1 MNQLSTNRTLINVIG
16 IPAILYL
23 LWRGGMGFALFI
35 FLVMIIGL
43 DEFYRMNTNE
53 RQSPVK
59 ITGYIFTGLMAAYYF
74 WLPAITLVQ
83 GLSLLACLIIITLFI
98 EMGRDKLNP
107 TRNMGITV
115 LGIMYVPVLLGSVI
129 ALRNLDTV
137 YSTYFTIS
145 MVIAI
150 WTCDTVAYIF
160 GMKWGK
166 KKIFPRV
173 SPNKSW
179 VGSIAGLVS
188 TFIVFYGLLVQG
200 ILPDLTLLDVA
211 GFSIITGFF
220 GQVCDFAESLF
231 KRDVGVKDS
240 GKLLLGHGGVLDR
253 FDSITFASP
262 LTYAY
267 ITIIYYP
274 KLVKPCCYNR
284 SWQPIAVVLQPKRF

>member
-16 IPAILYL
+16 IPAILFL
-23 LWRGGMGFALFI
+23 LWRGGPMFALFI
-35 FLVMIIGL
+35 FLVMMIGI

-53 RQSPVK
+53 RQTPVK
-59 ITGYIFTGLMAAYYF
+59 VTGYLLTGLMAAYYF
-74 WLPAITLVQ
+74 WLPQVTLLE
-83 GLSLLACLIIITLFI
+83 GLLLLGCFIIISLFI
-98 EMGRDKLNP
+98 EMGRDKLNS
-107 TRNMGITV
+107 TRNIGITV

-137 YSTYFTIS
+137 YSTYFTVS
-145 MVIAI
+145 MVLAI
-150 WTCDTVAYIF
+150 WICDSAAYIF
-160 GMKWGK
+160 GMKWGQ

-188 TFIVFYGLLVQG
+188 TFIVFYGLRVQG

-220 GQVCDFAESLF
+220 GQVGDFAESLL

-267 ITIIYYP
+267 ITLIYYP
-274 KLVKPCCYNR
+274 RL
-284 SWQPIAVVLQPKRF
+284 F

>member
-23 LWRGGMGFALFI
+23 LWRGGLGFALFI

-59 ITGYIFTGLMAAYYF
+59 LTGYIFTGLMAAYYF
-74 WLPAITLVQ
+74 WLPAITLLQ
-83 GLSLLACLIIITLFI
+83 GLSLLACFIIITLFI

-137 YSTYFTIS
+137 YSTYFTVI
-145 MVIAI
+145 MVVAI
-150 WTCDTVAYIF
+150 WICDSVAYIF
-160 GMKWGK
+160 GMKWGQ

-188 TFIVFYGLLVQG
+188 TFIVFYGLRVQG

-211 GFSIITGFF
+211 VFGLITGFF
-220 GQVCDFAESLF
+220 GQVGDFAESLL

-267 ITIIYYP
+267 ITLIYYP
-274 KLVKPCCYNR
+274 RL
-284 SWQPIAVVLQPKRF
+284 F

>member
-16 IPAILYL
+16 IPAILFL
-23 LWRGGMGFALFI
+23 LWRGGPMFALFI
-35 FLVMIIGL
+35 FLVMIIGI

-53 RQSPVK
+53 RQTPVK
-59 ITGYIFTGLMAAYYF
+59 VTGYILTGLMAAYYF
-74 WLPAITLVQ
+74 WLPQVTLLE
-83 GLSLLACLIIITLFI
+83 GLLLLGCFIIISLFI
-98 EMGRDKLNP
+98 EMGRDKLNS

-145 MVIAI
+145 MVVAI
-150 WTCDTVAYIF
+150 WICDSAAYIF
-160 GMKWGK
+160 GMKWGQ

-188 TFIVFYGLLVQG
+188 SFVVFYGLHMWD
-200 ILPDLTLLDVA
+200 ILPDLTLLDIA
-211 GFSIITGFF
+211 ALSIITGFF
-220 GQVCDFAESLF
+220 GQAGDFAESLL

-267 ITIIYYP
+267 ITLIYYP
-274 KLVKPCCYNR
+274 RL
-284 SWQPIAVVLQPKRF
+284 F

>member
-23 LWRGGMGFALFI
+23 LWRGGLGFALFI

-74 WLPAITLVQ
+74 WLPAITLLQ

-160 GMKWGK
+160 GMKWVK

-188 TFIVFYGLLVQG
+188 TFIVCYCLLVQG

-220 GQVCDFAESLF
+220 GQVGDFAESLF

-267 ITIIYYP
+267 ITLIYYP
-274 KLVKPCCYNR
+274 RLV
-284 SWQPIAVVLQPKRF
+284 

>member
-16 IPAILYL
+16 IPAILFL
-23 LWRGGMGFALFI
+23 LWQGGPMFALFI
-35 FLVMIIGL
+35 FLVMMIGI

-53 RQSPVK
+53 RQTPVK
-59 ITGYIFTGLMAAYYF
+59 VTGYILTGLMAAYYF
-74 WLPAITLVQ
+74 WLPQVTLLE
-83 GLSLLACLIIITLFI
+83 GLLLLGCFIIISLFI
-98 EMGRDKLNP
+98 EMGRDKLNS
-107 TRNMGITV
+107 TRNMGITF

-137 YSTYFTIS
+137 YSTYFTVS
-145 MVIAI
+145 MVLAI
-150 WTCDTVAYIF
+150 WICDSAAYIF
-160 GMKWGK
+160 GMKWGQ

-179 VGSIAGLVS
+179 VGSVAGLVS
-188 TFIVFYGLLVQG
+188 SFVVFYGLHMWG

-211 GFSIITGFF
+211 VFSIITGFF
-220 GQVCDFAESLF
+220 GQAGDFAESLL

-267 ITIIYYP
+267 ITLIYYP
-274 KLVKPCCYNR
+274 RL
-284 SWQPIAVVLQPKRF
+284 F

>member
-23 LWRGGMGFALFI
+23 LWRGGLGFALFI

-59 ITGYIFTGLMAAYYF
+59 LTGYIFTGLMAAYYF
-74 WLPAITLVQ
+74 WLPAITLLQ
-83 GLSLLACLIIITLFI
+83 GLSLLACFIIITLLI

-137 YSTYFTIS
+137 YSTYFTVI
-145 MVIAI
+145 MVVAI
-150 WTCDTVAYIF
+150 WTCDSVAYIF
-160 GMKWGK
+160 GMKWGQ

-188 TFIVFYGLLVQG
+188 TFIVFYGLRVQG

-211 GFSIITGFF
+211 VFGLITGFF
-220 GQVCDFAESLF
+220 GQAGDFAESLL

-267 ITIIYYP
+267 ITLIYYP
-274 KLVKPCCYNR
+274 RL
-284 SWQPIAVVLQPKRF
+284 F

>member
-1 MNQLSTNRTLINVIG
+1 MNHLSTNRTLINVIG

-23 LWRGGMGFALFI
+23 LWRGGLGFALFI

-59 ITGYIFTGLMAAYYF
+59 LTGYIFTVLMSAYYF
-74 WLPAITLVQ
+74 WLPAITLLQ
-83 GLSLLACLIIITLFI
+83 GLSFLACFIIITLFI
-98 EMGRDKLNP
+98 EMGRDIPNP

-129 ALRNLDTV
+129 ALRNLDTI
-137 YSTYFTIS
+137 YSTYFTVS
-145 MVIAI
+145 MVVAI
-150 WTCDTVAYIF
+150 WICDSAAFIF
-160 GMKWGK
+160 GMKWGQ
-166 KKIFPRV
+166 KKIFPRI

-179 VGSIAGLVS
+179 VGSIAGLIS
-188 TFIVFYGLLVQG
+188 TFIVFYVLRIQG

-211 GFSIITGFF
+211 VFSIITGFF
-220 GQVCDFAESLF
+220 GQVGDFAESLL

-262 LTYAY
+262 LTFAY
-267 ITIIYYP
+267 ITLIYYP
-274 KLVKPCCYNR
+274 RL
-284 SWQPIAVVLQPKRF
+284 F

>member
-23 LWRGGMGFALFI
+23 LWRGGLGFALFI

-59 ITGYIFTGLMAAYYF
+59 LTGYIFTVLMSAYYF
-74 WLPAITLVQ
+74 WLPAITLLQ
-83 GLSLLACLIIITLFI
+83 GLSFLACFIIITLFI
-98 EMGRDKLNP
+98 EMGRDIPNP

-129 ALRNLDTV
+129 ALRNLDTI
-137 YSTYFTIS
+137 YSTYFTVS
-145 MVIAI
+145 MVVAI
-150 WTCDTVAYIF
+150 WICDSVAYIF
-160 GMKWGK
+160 GMKWGQ

-188 TFIVFYGLLVQG
+188 TFIVFYVLRGQG
-200 ILPDLTLLDVA
+200 ILPDLTILDVA
-211 GFSIITGFF
+211 VFSIITGFF
-220 GQVCDFAESLF
+220 GQVGDFAESLL

-262 LTYAY
+262 LTFAY
-267 ITIIYYP
+267 ITLIYYP
-274 KLVKPCCYNR
+274 RL
-284 SWQPIAVVLQPKRF
+284 F

>member
-16 IPAILYL
+16 IPAILFL
-23 LWRGGMGFALFI
+23 LWRGGPMFALFI
-35 FLVMIIGL
+35 FLVMMIGI

-53 RQSPVK
+53 RQTPVK
-59 ITGYIFTGLMAAYYF
+59 VTGYILTGLMAAYYF
-74 WLPAITLVQ
+74 WLPVITLLE
-83 GLSLLACLIIITLFI
+83 GLLLLACFIIISLFI
-98 EMGRDKLNP
+98 EMGRDKLNS
-107 TRNMGITV
+107 TRNMGITI

-137 YSTYFTIS
+137 YSTYFTVS
-145 MVIAI
+145 MVLAI
-150 WTCDTVAYIF
+150 WICDSAAYIF
-160 GMKWGK
+160 GMKWGQ

-179 VGSIAGLVS
+179 VGSVAGLVS
-188 TFIVFYGLLVQG
+188 SFVVFYGLHMWG

-211 GFSIITGFF
+211 VFSIITGFF
-220 GQVCDFAESLF
+220 GQAGDFAESLL

-267 ITIIYYP
+267 ITLIYYP
-274 KLVKPCCYNR
+274 RL
-284 SWQPIAVVLQPKRF
+284 F

>member
-16 IPAILYL
+16 IPAILFL
-23 LWRGGMGFALFI
+23 LWRGGPMFALFI
-35 FLVMIIGL
+35 FLVMMIGI

-53 RQSPVK
+53 RQTPVK
-59 ITGYIFTGLMAAYYF
+59 VTGYILTGLMAAYYF
-74 WLPAITLVQ
+74 WLPQITLLE
-83 GLSLLACLIIITLFI
+83 GLLLLACFIIISLFI
-98 EMGRDKLNP
+98 EMGRDKLNS

-137 YSTYFTIS
+137 YSTYFTVS
-145 MVIAI
+145 MVVAI
-150 WTCDTVAYIF
+150 WICDSAAYIF
-160 GMKWGK
+160 GMKWGQ

-179 VGSIAGLVS
+179 VGSMAGLVS
-188 TFIVFYGLLVQG
+188 SFVVFYGLHMWD
-200 ILPDLTLLDVA
+200 ILPDLTLLDMAVL
-211 GFSIITGFF
+211 SIITGFF
-220 GQVCDFAESLF
+220 GQAGDFAESLL

-267 ITIIYYP
+267 ITLIYYP
-274 KLVKPCCYNR
+274 RL
-284 SWQPIAVVLQPKRF
+284 F

>member
-23 LWRGGMGFALFI
+23 LWRGGLGFALFI

-59 ITGYIFTGLMAAYYF
+59 LTGYIFTGLMAAYYF
-74 WLPAITLVQ
+74 WLPAITLLQ
-83 GLSLLACLIIITLFI
+83 GLSLLACFIIITLFI

-137 YSTYFTIS
+137 YSTYFTVI
-145 MVIAI
+145 MVVAI
-150 WTCDTVAYIF
+150 WTCDSVAYIF
-160 GMKWGK
+160 GMKWGQ

-188 TFIVFYGLLVQG
+188 TFIVFYGLRVQG

-211 GFSIITGFF
+211 VFSIIAGFF
-220 GQVCDFAESLF
+220 GQVGDFAESLL

-267 ITIIYYP
+267 ITLIYYP
-274 KLVKPCCYNR
+274 RL
-284 SWQPIAVVLQPKRF
+284 F

>member
-16 IPAILYL
+16 IPAILFL
-23 LWRGGMGFALFI
+23 LWRGGPMFALFI
-35 FLVMIIGL
+35 FLVMMIGI

-53 RQSPVK
+53 RQTPVK
-59 ITGYIFTGLMAAYYF
+59 VTGYLLTGLMAAYYF
-74 WLPAITLVQ
+74 WLPQVTLLE
-83 GLSLLACLIIITLFI
+83 GLLLLGCFIIISLFI
-98 EMGRDKLNP
+98 EMGRDKLNS
-107 TRNMGITV
+107 TRNIGITV

-137 YSTYFTIS
+137 YSTYFTVS
-145 MVIAI
+145 MVLAI
-150 WTCDTVAYIF
+150 WICDSAAYIF
-160 GMKWGK
+160 GMKWGQ

-179 VGSIAGLVS
+179 VGSVAGLVS
-188 TFIVFYGLLVQG
+188 SFVVFYGLHVCG

-211 GFSIITGFF
+211 VFSIITGFF
-220 GQVCDFAESLF
+220 GQAGDFAESLL

-267 ITIIYYP
+267 ITLIYYP
-274 KLVKPCCYNR
+274 RL
-284 SWQPIAVVLQPKRF
+284 F

>member
-23 LWRGGMGFALFI
+23 LWRGGLGFALFI

-59 ITGYIFTGLMAAYYF
+59 LTGYIFTGLMAAYYF
-74 WLPAITLVQ
+74 WLPAITLLQ
-83 GLSLLACLIIITLFI
+83 GLSLLACFIIITLFI

-115 LGIMYVPVLLGSVI
+115 LGIMYVPVLLGSLI

-137 YSTYFTIS
+137 YSTYFTVS
-145 MVIAI
+145 MVVAI
-150 WTCDTVAYIF
+150 WICDSVAYIF
-160 GMKWGK
+160 GMKWGQ

-188 TFIVFYGLLVQG
+188 TFIVFYGLRVQG

-211 GFSIITGFF
+211 VFGLITGFF
-220 GQVCDFAESLF
+220 GQVGDFAESLL

-267 ITIIYYP
+267 ITLIYYP
-274 KLVKPCCYNR
+274 RL
-284 SWQPIAVVLQPKRF
+284 F

>member
-23 LWRGGMGFALFI
+23 LWRGGLGFALFI

-74 WLPAITLVQ
+74 WLPAITLLQ
-83 GLSLLACLIIITLFI
+83 GLSLLACFIIITLFI

-179 VGSIAGLVS
+179 VGSIAGLLS

-200 ILPDLTLLDVA
+200 ILPDLTLLDMV

-220 GQVCDFAESLF
+220 GQVGDFAESLF

-267 ITIIYYP
+267 ITLIYYP
-274 KLVKPCCYNR
+274 RLV
-284 SWQPIAVVLQPKRF
+284 

>member
-23 LWRGGMGFALFI
+23 LWRGGLGFALFI

-59 ITGYIFTGLMAAYYF
+59 LTGYIFTGLMAAYYF
-74 WLPAITLVQ
+74 WLPAITLLQ
-83 GLSLLACLIIITLFI
+83 GLSLLACFIIITLLI

-137 YSTYFTIS
+137 YSTYFTVI
-145 MVIAI
+145 MVLAI
-150 WTCDTVAYIF
+150 WTCDSVAYIF
-160 GMKWGK
+160 GMKWGQ

-188 TFIVFYGLLVQG
+188 TFIVFYGLRVQG

-211 GFSIITGFF
+211 VFGLITGFF
-220 GQVCDFAESLF
+220 GQVGDFAESLL

-267 ITIIYYP
+267 ITLIYYP
-274 KLVKPCCYNR
+274 RL
-284 SWQPIAVVLQPKRF
+284 F

>member
-23 LWRGGMGFALFI
+23 LWRGGLGFALFI

-59 ITGYIFTGLMAAYYF
+59 LTGYIFTGLMAAYYF
-74 WLPAITLVQ
+74 WLPAITLLQ
-83 GLSLLACLIIITLFI
+83 GLSLLACFIIITLFI

-137 YSTYFTIS
+137 YSTYFTVS
-145 MVIAI
+145 MVVAI
-150 WTCDTVAYIF
+150 WICDSVAYIF
-160 GMKWGK
+160 GMKWGQ

-188 TFIVFYGLLVQG
+188 TFIVFYGLRVQG

-211 GFSIITGFF
+211 VFSIIAGFF
-220 GQVCDFAESLF
+220 GQVGDFAESLL

-267 ITIIYYP
+267 ITLIYYP
-274 KLVKPCCYNR
+274 RL
-284 SWQPIAVVLQPKRF
+284 F

>member
-23 LWRGGMGFALFI
+23 LWRGGLGFALFI

-59 ITGYIFTGLMAAYYF
+59 LTGYIFTGLMAAYYF
-74 WLPAITLVQ
+74 WLPAITLLQ
-83 GLSLLACLIIITLFI
+83 GLSLLACFIIITLFI

-115 LGIMYVPVLLGSVI
+115 LGIMYIPVLLGSVI

-137 YSTYFTIS
+137 YSTYFTVS
-145 MVIAI
+145 MVVAI
-150 WTCDTVAYIF
+150 WICDSVAYIF
-160 GMKWGK
+160 GMKWGQ

-188 TFIVFYGLLVQG
+188 TFIVFYGLRVQG

-211 GFSIITGFF
+211 VFGLITGFF
-220 GQVCDFAESLF
+220 GQVGDFAESLL

-267 ITIIYYP
+267 ITLIYYP
-274 KLVKPCCYNR
+274 RL
-284 SWQPIAVVLQPKRF
+284 F

>member
-59 ITGYIFTGLMAAYYF
+59 ITGYIFTGLMAAYFF
-74 WLPAITLVQ
+74 WLPAITLLQ
-83 GLSLLACLIIITLFI
+83 GLSLLACFIIITLFI
-98 EMGRDKLNP
+98 ELGRDKLNP
-107 TRNMGITV
+107 TRNIGITV
-115 LGIMYVPVLLGSVI
+115 LGIMYIPVLLGSII

-137 YSTYFTIS
+137 YSTYFTVS
-145 MVIAI
+145 MIVAI
-150 WTCDTVAYIF
+150 WVCDSVAYIF
-160 GMKWGK
+160 GMKWGR

-188 TFIVFYGLLVQG
+188 TFIVFYGLRVQS
-200 ILPDLTLLDVA
+200 ILPDLTLLDVTV
-211 GFSIITGFF
+211 FSIITGFF
-220 GQVCDFAESLF
+220 GQVGDFAESLL

-267 ITIIYYP
+267 ITLIYYP
-274 KLVKPCCYNR
+274 SL
-284 SWQPIAVVLQPKRF
+284 F

>member
-53 RQSPVK
+53 RQSQVK

-98 EMGRDKLNP
+98 DMGRDKLNP

-220 GQVCDFAESLF
+220 GQVGDFAESLF

-274 KLVKPCCYNR
+274 KLV
-284 SWQPIAVVLQPKRF
+284 

>member
-1 MNQLSTNRTLINVIG
+1 M
-16 IPAILYL
+16 
-23 LWRGGMGFALFI
+23 FALFI
-35 FLVMIIGL
+35 FLVMMIGI

-53 RQSPVK
+53 RQTPVK
-59 ITGYIFTGLMAAYYF
+59 VTGYILTGLMAAYYF
-74 WLPAITLVQ
+74 WLPVITLLE
-83 GLSLLACLIIITLFI
+83 GLLLLGCFIIISLFI
-98 EMGRDKLNP
+98 EMGRDKLNS

-115 LGIMYVPVLLGSVI
+115 FGIMYVPVLLGSVI

-137 YSTYFTIS
+137 YSTYFTVS
-145 MVIAI
+145 MVLAI
-150 WTCDTVAYIF
+150 WICDSAAYIF
-160 GMKWGK
+160 GMKWGQ

-179 VGSIAGLVS
+179 VGSVAGLVS
-188 TFIVFYGLLVQG
+188 SFVVFYGLHVWG

-211 GFSIITGFF
+211 VFSIITGFF
-220 GQVCDFAESLF
+220 GQAGDFAESLL

-267 ITIIYYP
+267 ITLIYHP
-274 KLVKPCCYNR
+274 RL
-284 SWQPIAVVLQPKRF
+284 F

>member
-1 MNQLSTNRTLINVIG
+1 MNHLSTNRTLINVIG

-23 LWRGGMGFALFI
+23 LLRGGLGFALFI

-59 ITGYIFTGLMAAYYF
+59 LTGYIFTVLMSAYYF
-74 WLPAITLVQ
+74 WLPAITLLQ
-83 GLSLLACLIIITLFI
+83 GLSFLACFIIITLFI
-98 EMGRDKLNP
+98 EMGRDIPNP

-129 ALRNLDTV
+129 ALRNLDTI
-137 YSTYFTIS
+137 YSTYFTVS
-145 MVIAI
+145 MVVAI
-150 WTCDTVAYIF
+150 WICDSVAYIF
-160 GMKWGK
+160 GMKWGQ

-188 TFIVFYGLLVQG
+188 TFIVFYVLRGQG
-200 ILPDLTLLDVA
+200 ILPDLTILDVA
-211 GFSIITGFF
+211 VFSIITGFF
-220 GQVCDFAESLF
+220 GQVGDFAESLF

-274 KLVKPCCYNR
+274 KLV
-284 SWQPIAVVLQPKRF
+284 

>member
-16 IPAILYL
+16 IPAILFL
-23 LWRGGMGFALFI
+23 LWRGGPMFALFI
-35 FLVMIIGL
+35 FIVMIIGI

-53 RQSPVK
+53 RQTPVK
-59 ITGYIFTGLMAAYYF
+59 ITGYILTGLMAAYYF
-74 WLPAITLVQ
+74 WLPQITLLE
-83 GLSLLACLIIITLFI
+83 GLLLLACFIIISLFI
-98 EMGRDKLNP
+98 EMGRDKLNS

-137 YSTYFTIS
+137 YSTYFTVS
-145 MVIAI
+145 MVVAI
-150 WTCDTVAYIF
+150 WICDSAAYIF
-160 GMKWGK
+160 GMKWGQ

-179 VGSIAGLVS
+179 VGSLAGLVS
-188 TFIVFYGLLVQG
+188 SFGVFYGLHTWE
-200 ILPDLTLLDVA
+200 ILPDLTLLDIA
-211 GFSIITGFF
+211 ALSIITGFF
-220 GQVCDFAESLF
+220 GQAGDFAESLL

-267 ITIIYYP
+267 ITLIYYP
-274 KLVKPCCYNR
+274 RL
-284 SWQPIAVVLQPKRF
+284 F

>member
-1 MNQLSTNRTLINVIG
+1 MNHLSTNRTLINVIG

-23 LWRGGMGFALFI
+23 LWRGGLGFALFI

-59 ITGYIFTGLMAAYYF
+59 LTGYIFSVLISAYYF
-74 WLPAITLVQ
+74 WLPAITLLQ
-83 GLSLLACLIIITLFI
+83 GLSFLACFIIITLFI
-98 EMGRDKLNP
+98 EMGRDIPNP

-129 ALRNLDTV
+129 ALRNLDTI
-137 YSTYFTIS
+137 YSTYFTVS
-145 MVIAI
+145 MVVAI
-150 WTCDTVAYIF
+150 WICDSVAYIF
-160 GMKWGK
+160 GMKWGQ

-179 VGSIAGLVS
+179 VGSLAGLVS
-188 TFIVFYGLLVQG
+188 TFIVFYVLRGQG
-200 ILPDLTLLDVA
+200 ILPDLTILDVA
-211 GFSIITGFF
+211 VFSIITGFF
-220 GQVCDFAESLF
+220 GQVGDFAESLL

-267 ITIIYYP
+267 ITLIYYP
-274 KLVKPCCYNR
+274 RL
-284 SWQPIAVVLQPKRF
+284 F

>member
-1 MNQLSTNRTLINVIG
+1 MNHLSTNRTIINVIG

-23 LWRGGMGFALFI
+23 LWRGGLGFALFI

-59 ITGYIFTGLMAAYYF
+59 LTGYIFTVLMSAYYF
-74 WLPAITLVQ
+74 WLPAITLLQ
-83 GLSLLACLIIITLFI
+83 GLSFLACFIIITLFI
-98 EMGRDKLNP
+98 EMGRDMPNP

-129 ALRNLDTV
+129 ALRNLDTI
-137 YSTYFTIS
+137 YSTYFTVS
-145 MVIAI
+145 MVVAI
-150 WTCDTVAYIF
+150 WICDSVAYIF
-160 GMKWGK
+160 GMKWGQ

-188 TFIVFYGLLVQG
+188 TFIVFYVLRGQG
-200 ILPDLTLLDVA
+200 ILPDLTILDVA
-211 GFSIITGFF
+211 VFSIITGFF
-220 GQVCDFAESLF
+220 GQVGDFAESLL

-253 FDSITFASP
+253 FDSITFSSP

-267 ITIIYYP
+267 ITLIYHP
-274 KLVKPCCYNR
+274 RL
-284 SWQPIAVVLQPKRF
+284 F

>member
-16 IPAILYL
+16 IPAILFL
-23 LWRGGMGFALFI
+23 LWRGGPLFALFI
-35 FLVMIIGL
+35 FLVMIIGI

-53 RQSPVK
+53 RQTPVK
-59 ITGYIFTGLMAAYYF
+59 VTGYILTGLMTVYYF
-74 WLPAITLVQ
+74 WLPQITLLE
-83 GLSLLACLIIITLFI
+83 GLLLLACFIIISLFI
-98 EMGRDKLNP
+98 EMGRDKLNS

-137 YSTYFTIS
+137 HSTYFTVS
-145 MVIAI
+145 MVVAI
-150 WTCDTVAYIF
+150 WVCDSAAYIF
-160 GMKWGK
+160 GMKWGQ

-179 VGSIAGLVS
+179 VGSMAGLVS
-188 TFIVFYGLLVQG
+188 SFVVFYCLQMWD
-200 ILPDLTLLDVA
+200 ILPDLMLLDMAVL
-211 GFSIITGFF
+211 SIITGFF
-220 GQVCDFAESLF
+220 GQAGDFAESLL

-267 ITIIYYP
+267 ITLIYYP
-274 KLVKPCCYNR
+274 RL
-284 SWQPIAVVLQPKRF
+284 F

>member
-23 LWRGGMGFALFI
+23 LWQGGLGFALFI

-220 GQVCDFAESLF
+220 GQVGDFAESLF

-274 KLVKPCCYNR
+274 KLV
-284 SWQPIAVVLQPKRF
+284 

>member
-23 LWRGGMGFALFI
+23 LWQGGPAFASFI
-35 FLVMIIGL
+35 FLVMMIGL
-43 DEFYRMNTNE
+43 DEFYRMNTTG
-53 RQSPVK
+53 RQTPVK
-59 ITGYIFTGLMAAYYF
+59 LTGYIFTGLMAAYYF
-74 WLPAITLVQ
+74 WLPAITLLQ
-83 GLSLLACLIIITLFI
+83 GLSLLTCFIVITLFI

-107 TRNMGITV
+107 TRNMGITI

-137 YSTYFTIS
+137 YSTYFTVS
-145 MVIAI
+145 MVVAI
-150 WTCDTVAYIF
+150 WSCDSVAFIF
-160 GMKWGK
+160 GMKWGQ

-179 VGSIAGLVS
+179 VGSLAGLVS
-188 TFIVFYGLLVQG
+188 TFVVYYGLHVQG

-211 GFSIITGFF
+211 VFSIITGFF
-220 GQVCDFAESLF
+220 GQAGDFAESLL
-231 KRDVGVKDS
+231 KRDAGVKDS

-253 FDSITFASP
+253 FDSIIFASP

-267 ITIIYYP
+267 LSIIYYP
-274 KLVKPCCYNR
+274 RL
-284 SWQPIAVVLQPKRF
+284 F

>member
-16 IPAILYL
+16 IPAILFL
-23 LWRGGMGFALFI
+23 LWRGGPMFALFI
-35 FLVMIIGL
+35 FLVMMIGI

-53 RQSPVK
+53 RQTPVK
-59 ITGYIFTGLMAAYYF
+59 VTGYLLTGLMAAYYF
-74 WLPAITLVQ
+74 WLPQVTLLE
-83 GLSLLACLIIITLFI
+83 GLLLLGCFIIISLFI
-98 EMGRDKLNP
+98 EMGRDKLNS
-107 TRNMGITV
+107 TRNIGITV

-137 YSTYFTIS
+137 YSTYFTVS
-145 MVIAI
+145 MVLAI
-150 WTCDTVAYIF
+150 WICDSAAYIF
-160 GMKWGK
+160 GMKWGQ

-179 VGSIAGLVS
+179 VGSVAGLVS
-188 TFIVFYGLLVQG
+188 SFVVFYGLHVWG

-211 GFSIITGFF
+211 VFSIITGFF
-220 GQVCDFAESLF
+220 GQAGDFAESLL

-267 ITIIYYP
+267 ITLIYYP
-274 KLVKPCCYNR
+274 RL
-284 SWQPIAVVLQPKRF
+284 F